1 MAWEKV
7 VGQKRVI
14 QTLNRS
20 LVSGR
25 ISHAY
30 LFYGPEG
37 TGKRAV
43 AFGLAAARQCAAP
56 IDGAA
61 CGTCNSCRKTEKGI
75 HPDIHVLIP
84 TIKDAPIS
92 DLTARLQALAE
103 DPYSTVDFQRRPSME
118 ESGGSTNKQVFYSVE
133 TVHESLRRAMSF
145 HPVEGKYRVAV
156 IIDADKMRTEA
167 ANAFLKLLEEPGRNT
182 VFILTTDRVDHVI
195 PTILSRCQ
203 QVRFEPL
210 EVEDIARALVQREYA
225 DITTAAVLA
234 RMADGSLSRAIELAA
249 SDELP
254 LVREEVL
261 DYLRLSFKGRSDLVT
276 AMVDKLAA
284 KGREHT
290 KFMLM
295 VALGIIRDLML
306 ISEAKRPE
314 LIVNVDQAAAL
325 AMFVQNLPGARITD
339 MVEAV
344 ERTSYLIERNVNTR
358 LTLISLSIVLRD
370 AMHGKRSAGIMM
382 DLAV

>member
-1 MAWEKV
+1 MAWKNV
-7 VGQKRVI
+7 VGQKRVV

-25 ISHAY
+25 IAHAY

-43 AFGLAAARQCAAP
+43 AFGLATALQCAAQV
-56 IDGAA
+56 DGMA
-61 CGTCNSCRKTEKGI
+61 CGTCNSCRKAEKGI
-75 HPDIHVLIP
+75 HPDIHVLLP
-84 TIKDAPIS
+84 TITDVSTS

-103 DPYSTVDFQRRPSME
+103 DPYATVDFQRRPSME
-118 ESGGSTNKQVFYSVE
+118 EAGGSTNKQVFYSVE

-156 IIDADKMRTEA
+156 VIDADKMRTEA
-167 ANAFLKLLEEPGRNT
+167 ANAFLKLLEEPGGNT

-203 QVRFEPL
+203 KVRFEPL
-210 EVEDIARALVQREYA
+210 EIEDIAEALAQREYA
-225 DITTAAVLA
+225 DGTTAAVLA

-254 LVREEVL
+254 LVREEVI
-261 DYLRLSFKGRSDLVT
+261 DYLRLSFQGRNDLVT
-276 AMVDKLAA
+276 AMVDKLATR
-284 KGREHT
+284 GREHT
-290 KFMLM
+290 KFLLM

-306 ISEAKRPE
+306 ISDAKRPD
-314 LIVNVDQAAAL
+314 LIVNIDQAATL
-325 AMFVQNLPGARITD
+325 ARFVTNLPNARISD

-344 ERTSYLIERNVNTR
+344 EKTSYLIERNVNTR

-370 AMHGKRSAGIMM
+370 AMHGRRSGGIMM